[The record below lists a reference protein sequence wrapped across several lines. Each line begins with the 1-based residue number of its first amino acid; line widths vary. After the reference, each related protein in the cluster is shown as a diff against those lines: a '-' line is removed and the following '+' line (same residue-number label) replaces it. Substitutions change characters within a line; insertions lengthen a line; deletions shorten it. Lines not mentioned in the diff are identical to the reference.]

1 MAQPA
6 NLLNKIYV
14 VQQQTKTLLVTVRTS
29 EGASAS
35 LNGANLYMT
44 VRDKIG
50 GNVVITKST
59 DDDISIT
66 CADDGQATITLTT
79 SDTDIPT
86 GCYIYDIWCSYD
98 NISPPVRHPVVKHAE
113 MVVEPAITDFSELP

>member
-14 VQQQTKTLLVTVRTS
+14 VQQQTKTLLVTVKTS
-29 EGASAS
+29 EGAPAS
-35 LNGANLYMT
+35 LNGAKLYMT
-44 VRDKIG
+44 VRDKVG
-50 GNVVITKST
+50 GNIVIVKTT

-79 SDTDIPT
+79 IDTDIPT
-86 GCYIYDIWCSYD
+86 GCYVYDVFVEYPQT
-98 NISPPVRHPVVKHAE
+98 SPPIRHPVVKHAE
-113 MVVEPAITDFSELP
+113 LIMEPAITDFSL